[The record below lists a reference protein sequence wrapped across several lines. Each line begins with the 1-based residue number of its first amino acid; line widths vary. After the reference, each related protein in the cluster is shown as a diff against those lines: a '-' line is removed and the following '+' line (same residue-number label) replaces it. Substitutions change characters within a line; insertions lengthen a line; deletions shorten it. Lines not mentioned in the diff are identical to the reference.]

1 VSLLD
6 TAAGRERAQG
16 GGRSLVQKR
25 AHGPRLTEK
34 GLHDCSF
41 DVSIDFWRQC
51 FDVVLGDGE
60 KEREKREESIA
71 LRVCLLCG
79 ASNAVNNA
87 NKSSRPH

>member
-1 VSLLD
+1 MSLLD

-41 DVSIDFWRQC
+41 DFSIDFSRQC
-51 FDVVLGDGE
+51 FGTVEENGE
-60 KEREKREESIA
+60 KEKKEKGREYSLTPKSA
-71 LRVCLLCG
+71 YCTVRVT
-79 ASNAVNNA
+79 
-87 NKSSRPH
+87 